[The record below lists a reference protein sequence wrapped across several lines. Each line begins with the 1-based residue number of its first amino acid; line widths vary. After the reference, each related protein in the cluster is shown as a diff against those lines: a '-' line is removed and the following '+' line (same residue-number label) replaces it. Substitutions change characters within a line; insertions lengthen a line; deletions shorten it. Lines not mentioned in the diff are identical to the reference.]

1 MEDCG
6 SWFSISGNRCQRVR
20 GSMEIIGW
28 LSVTDYCILQMF
40 IGSLMQGTSF
50 VIQESDA
57 EACWGFRHCP
67 VQKSQIAASVLKNMY
82 INVND
87 LVEVRIVKTKKGIYL
102 PITATTLSRLNL
114 GGTHSNKPI
123 CQMPWVRARNFQ
135 KGSRGNLGEL
145 EVAQVFFQI
154 GAMNWMQTTEN
165 GKIYIVDF

>member
-1 MEDCG
+1 
-6 SWFSISGNRCQRVR
+6 
-20 GSMEIIGW
+20 
-28 LSVTDYCILQMF
+28 MF

-67 VQKSQIAASVLKNMY
+67 VQKPQIAASVLKNMY

-123 CQMPWVRARNFQ
+123 CQMPWVRARNFR
-135 KGSRGNLGEL
+135 KGSRGNPRDVEVLKFTTKPAQHVGL
-145 EVAQVFFQI
+145 EHVTRNFAQKLYFDPIRWHWKQCF
-154 GAMNWMQTTEN
+154 ANL
-165 GKIYIVDF
+165 